1 MAEEKIKNLFIGT
14 SYENENYF
22 IDSIDLNN
30 NINKALL
37 SNFILQKDNLISYD
51 NNINIQDYDYK
62 SIIDKIDIN
71 EIEKKFKKVVENF
84 YNIVDLIENKIKK
97 LKERNEEQIKLIK
110 IIILEYKFAL
120 NSNNLNCQLTLN
132 TKNILKFNQI
142 DNNDLINIFEYNIL
156 KSYPIEHY
164 IKESISIPK
173 FQKILKLKFNE
184 RITLIIYYEKMNKY
198 IIYSDENIY
207 LINPKTYVIEDQ
219 IKTNKELL
227 ALNLMKDKETIFISF
242 ENSIKKLKIINNKL
256 IIEDYLNYISIDD
269 IGKIIDYK
277 NDIAWMN
284 ESSIFINKGKEEL
297 LVFEE
302 NNEDYLEKKQMIEVK
317 NILEYNDNNEDILL
331 YIYLYSDYSYGYESF
346 HFNYFKNNNK
356 NNKND
361 IIFEE
366 GQEIFFDESI
376 NTYNLY
382 KYKKN
387 EIIVICKEEIDVIN
401 FEKMNII
408 LTIKPKK
415 YFSINN
421 SYFLLNSYL
430 MIFFNA
436 NNHNLYKG
444 EYDEKN
450 NIIIIKIKDGFKQ
463 IILDKNLE
471 TEKNGNLY
479 FLTSQNM
486 NSDLLIS
493 VTDNKEI
500 IFNEICFNFNKTL
513 DLKKKNK

>member
-1 MAEEKIKNLFIGT
+1 MIMMKIF
-14 SYENENYF
+14 
-22 IDSIDLNN
+22 
-30 NINKALL
+30 
-37 SNFILQKDNLISYD
+37 
-51 NNINIQDYDYK
+51 
-62 SIIDKIDIN
+62 
-71 EIEKKFKKVVENF
+71 
-84 YNIVDLIENKIKK
+84 
-97 LKERNEEQIKLIK
+97 
-110 IIILEYKFAL
+110 
-120 NSNNLNCQLTLN
+120 C
-132 TKNILKFNQI
+132 
-142 DNNDLINIFEYNIL
+142 
-156 KSYPIEHY
+156 
-164 IKESISIPK
+164 
-173 FQKILKLKFNE
+173 
-184 RITLIIYYEKMNKY
+184 
-198 IIYSDENIY
+198 
-207 LINPKTYVIEDQ
+207 
-219 IKTNKELL
+219 
-227 ALNLMKDKETIFISF
+227 
-242 ENSIKKLKIINNKL
+242 
-256 IIEDYLNYISIDD
+256 
-269 IGKIIDYK
+269 
-277 NDIAWMN
+277 
-284 ESSIFINKGKEEL
+284 
-297 LVFEE
+297 
-302 NNEDYLEKKQMIEVK
+302 
-317 NILEYNDNNEDILL
+317 
-331 YIYLYSDYSYGYESF
+331 YIYLYSDYSHGYESF
-346 HFNYFKNNNK
+346 HFNYFKNNIK

-366 GQEIFFDESI
+366 GHEIFFDESI

-430 MIFFNA
+430 MIFFNS
-436 NNHNLYKG
+436 NNYNLYVDK
-444 EYDEKN
+444 YDEKN

-493 VTDNKEI
+493 ITDNKEI